1 MHSLSRPRH
10 LLAKLRRQSVR
21 YMMAAT
27 CIGIVPG
34 AASYARAADVP
45 GLGVSRLGVVTTIP
59 GNEASFDY
67 ASVDAPARHLYVARG
82 DGVMSVDLET
92 LKVTPR
98 LIPGKHVHAVV
109 PLPGGVCL
117 PPTRT

>member
-1 MHSLSRPRH
+1 MHSLTRPGN
-10 LLAKLRRQSVR
+10 LLAKLSRQSVR

-27 CIGIVPG
+27 CVSMVPG
-34 AASYARAADVP
+34 VASCARAADLS
-45 GLGVSRLGVVTTIP
+45 GLGVVTTIP
-59 GNEASFDY
+59 GNDASFDY
-67 ASVDAPARHLYVARG
+67 ASVDAPARRLYVARG